1 MERLYIVLL
10 YLVKEKLE
18 IQVVLGS
25 GISFCPFLGHS
36 FGVTR
41 DEILGMT
48 VEEPGNPASGDR
60 FASQLAGKLLY
71 HCS

>member
-25 GISFCPFLGHS
+25 GISFSPFLGHA
-36 FGVTR
+36 FGVAR
-41 DEILGMT
+41 DEMVGMP
-48 VEEPGNPASGDR
+48 VGNPASGDR
-60 FASQLAGKLLY
+60 FASQLASKLLY